1 MQPSTLTILGYMLT
15 SISFMFGIQLLRSPK
30 TARTGNR
37 VAAVGMLL
45 VLGITAALI
54 NGTSNWPLIVPV
66 IAVGTVIG
74 ALSARTVRMTAMP
87 QMVALFNGMGGG
99 SAALIAA
106 ADFRSAVGSGTAS
119 PDITWAIMLSCLIGS
134 VSFAGSLIAF
144 AKLQELM
151 PGRPL
156 TYPLQKAVNAVLLAA
171 IVAIGVYL
179 TVTTQPLST
188 NLVHDYAPLHFAVSP
203 LFPIFLGLCVALGVL
218 FVVPIG
224 GADMPV
230 IISLLNSFT
239 GLAAA
244 MTGFV
249 LSNDVLIVSG
259 ALVGASGT
267 ILTQLMSKAMNRSLF
282 NVLFGAFGS
291 KVEATGG
298 AAAEGGTVHPTTV
311 EDVAALLAYASL
323 VIFVP
328 GYGMAVARAQHDV
341 KELADELERRGVSVE
356 YAIHPV
362 AGRMPG
368 HMNVLLAEANVPYP
382 QLKEMDA
389 VNPDFPRADVAMVIG
404 ANDVVNP
411 AARNQANSPIYG
423 MPILNV
429 DEAKTVVVLKR
440 SMATGFAGV
449 DNPLFYK
456 PNALML
462 FGDARSSISELLAEV
477 KRQ

>member
-1 MQPSTLTILGYMLT
+1 MQPAPLTILGYLVT
-15 SISFMFGIQLLRSPK
+15 SVSFMFGIQLLRSPA

-37 VAAVGMLL
+37 IAGVGMLL
-45 VLGITAALI
+45 VLGITAGLI
-54 NGTSNWPLIVPV
+54 GSNGNWAYIVPPIV
-66 IAVGTVIG
+66 IGTVIG
-74 ALSARTVRMTAMP
+74 ALSARSVRMTAMP

-99 SAALIAA
+99 SAALIASQ
-106 ADFRSAVGSGTAS
+106 DFRSSVAAGTAN

-134 VSFAGSLIAF
+134 VSFSGSMIAF
-144 AKLQELM
+144 AKLQELL

-156 TYPLQKAVNAVLLAA
+156 TYPLQKAVNGVLFAA
-171 IVAIGVYL
+171 IVGIAVYL
-179 TVTTQPLST
+179 IVADQ
-188 NLVHDYAPLHFAVSP
+188 NLTLFAVFVA
-203 LFPIFLGLCVALGVL
+203 LALALGVL

-267 ILTQLMSKAMNRSLF
+267 ILTQQMSKAMNRSLF
-282 NVLFGAFGS
+282 NVLFGAFGAR
-291 KVEATGG
+291 VEAPGASGPAGG
-298 AAAEGGTVHPTTV
+298 AVHPTTV
-311 EDVAALLAYASL
+311 DDLAPLLAYAQQ
-323 VIFVP
+323 VVFVP

-341 KELADELERRGVSVE
+341 KELADELERHGVEVK
-356 YAIHPV
+356 YGIHPV

-368 HMNVLLAEANVPYP
+368 HMNVLLAEANVPYE

-389 VNPDFPRADVAMVIG
+389 INPEFPRTDVAVVIG

-411 AARNQANSPIYG
+411 AARSEPGSPIYG

-429 DEAKTVVVLKR
+429 DQAKTVVVLKR
-440 SMATGFAGV
+440 SMNPGFAGV
-449 DNPLFYK
+449 DNPLFYED
-456 PNALML
+456 NTLML
-462 FGDARSSISELLAEV
+462 FGDARQSVQQLAEAV
-477 KRQ
+477 AKQ

>member
-1 MQPSTLTILGYMLT
+1 MQPSALTTLGYLVT
-15 SISFMFGIQLLRSPK
+15 AVAFMFGIQLLRSPA
-30 TARTGNR
+30 TARQGNR
-37 VAAVGMLL
+37 IAAVGMLL

-54 NGTSNWPLIVPV
+54 HNTGNWPLIIPP
-66 IAVGTVIG
+66 IVIG
-74 ALSARTVRMTAMP
+74 TIIGAVSARLVRMTAMP

-99 SAALIAA
+99 SAALIASQ
-106 ADFRSAVGSGTAS
+106 DFRTAVGNGTAQ
-119 PDITWAIMLSCLIGS
+119 PYITWAIMVSCVIGS
-134 VSFAGSLIAF
+134 LSFAGSMVAF

-156 TYPLQKAVNAVLLAA
+156 TYRLQSAVNGLLLLVILALA
-171 IVAIGVYL
+171 VYL
-179 TVTTQPLST
+179 IAVDQ
-188 NLVHDYAPLHFAVSP
+188 NLT
-203 LFPIFLGLCVALGVL
+203 LFLIFIILALVLGVL

-244 MTGFV
+244 STGFV

-267 ILTQLMSKAMNRSLF
+267 ILTLAMSKAMNRSLF
-282 NVLFGAFGS
+282 NVLFSGFGS
-291 KVEATGG
+291 HVEAAGS
-298 AAAEGGTVHPTTV
+298 AAAEGGTIHPTTV
-311 EDVAALLAYASL
+311 EDLAPLLAFAQL
-323 VIFVP
+323 VVFVP
-328 GYGMAVARAQHDV
+328 GYGMAVARAQHEV
-341 KELADELERRGVSVE
+341 KELADELEKRGVTVE

-368 HMNVLLAEANVPYP
+368 HMNVLLAEANVPYT

-389 VNPDFPRADVAMVIG
+389 VNGDFPRTDVAVVIG

-411 AARNQANSPIYG
+411 AARTQASSPIFG

-429 DEAKTVVVLKR
+429 DQAKTVVVLKR

-456 PNALML
+456 PNTLML
-462 FGDARSSISELLAEV
+462 FGDARTSVAALVAEV
-477 KRQ
+477 KKQ

>member
-1 MQPSTLTILGYMLT
+1 MQPAPLTILGYT
-15 SISFMFGIQLLRSPK
+15 VTAVCFMYGVQLLRSPA
-30 TARTGNR
+30 TARLGNR

-45 VLGITAALI
+45 VIGITFGLI
-54 NGTSNWPLIVPV
+54 GNTSNWLYIIPPM
-66 IAVGTVIG
+66 VIG
-74 ALSARTVRMTAMP
+74 AVIGAFAAQAVRMTAMP

-106 ADFRSAVGSGTAS
+106 QDFRTTVASGTAQ
-119 PDITWAIMLSCLIGS
+119 PDITWAIMLSCFIGS
-134 VSFAGSLIAF
+134 ISFSGSLIAF
-144 AKLQELM
+144 AKLQELIS
-151 PGRPL
+151 GRPM
-156 TYPLQKAVNAVLLAA
+156 TYPLQRPVNGTILLA
-171 IVAIGVYL
+171 IVAIAIYL
-179 TVTTQPLST
+179 IVVNQSL
-188 NLVHDYAPLHFAVSP
+188 LLFAVFILLS
-203 LFPIFLGLCVALGVL
+203 LLLGVL

-267 ILTQLMSKAMNRSLF
+267 ILTLAMSRAMNRSLF
-282 NVLFGAFGS
+282 NVLFSGFGA
-291 KVEATGG
+291 KVEAPGG
-298 AAAEGGTVHPTTV
+298 AAGAEGGTIHPTTV
-311 EDVAALLAYASL
+311 EDVAPLLAFAQL

-341 KELADELERRGVSVE
+341 KELADELERRGVQVE

-389 VNPDFPRADVAMVIG
+389 VNPDFPRADVAVVIG

-411 AARNQANSPIYG
+411 AARTEPGSPIYG
-423 MPILNV
+423 MPILNA
-429 DEAKTVVVLKR
+429 DQAKTVVVLKR
-440 SMATGFAGV
+440 SMAPGFAGV

-456 PNALML
+456 PNTLML
-462 FGDARSSISELLAEV
+462 FGDARQSIANLIAEV
-477 KRQ
+477 KHQ

>member
-1 MQPSTLTILGYMLT
+1 MPSGLTILGYTGTTLC
-15 SISFMFGIQLLRSPK
+15 FMVGVQLLRSP
-30 TARTGNR
+30 ASALRGNR

-45 VLGITAALI
+45 ILGITFGLI
-54 NGTSNWPLIVPV
+54 AGTGNWPLIIPPL
-66 IAVGTVIG
+66 VIG
-74 ALSARTVRMTAMP
+74 GALGVGAARLVRMTAMP

-99 SAALIAA
+99 SAALIATQ
-106 ADFRSAVGSGTAS
+106 DFRSTLAAHTAT
-119 PDITWAIMLSCLIGS
+119 PDITWAVMLGCFIGS
-134 VSFAGSLIAF
+134 LSFAGSLIAF
-144 AKLQELM
+144 GKLQQLL

-156 TYPLQKAVNAVLLAA
+156 IYPYQREVNAAVLLA
-171 IVAIGVYL
+171 IL
-179 TVTTQPLST
+179 
-188 NLVHDYAPLHFAVSP
+188 
-203 LFPIFLGLCVALGVL
+203 ALGITGIAAPSAPL
-218 FVVPIG
+218 FVVFLILSLALGALFVIPIG

-244 MTGFV
+244 TTGFV
-249 LSNDVLIVSG
+249 LGNDVLIVSG

-267 ILTQLMSKAMNRSLF
+267 ILTIAMSRAMNRSLF
-282 NVLFGAFGS
+282 NVLFSGFGATVAAPG
-291 KVEATGG
+291 ATGE
-298 AAAEGGTVHPTTV
+298 EGGTVHPTTV
-311 EDVAALLAYASL
+311 EDIAPLLAFASL
-323 VIFVP
+323 VVFVP
-328 GYGMAVARAQHDV
+328 GYGMAVSRAQYDV
-341 KELADELERRGVSVE
+341 KELADELEKRGVTIE

-368 HMNVLLAEANVPYP
+368 HMNVLLAEANVPYDE
-382 QLKEMDA
+382 LKEMDA
-389 VNPDFPRADVAMVIG
+389 VNPDFPRTDVAVVIG

-429 DEAKTVVVLKR
+429 DQAKTVVVLKR

-456 PNALML
+456 PNTLML
-462 FGDARSSISELLAEV
+462 FGDARQSIDQLIAEV

>member
-1 MQPSTLTILGYMLT
+1 MQPSALTILGYMVT
-15 SISFMFGIQLLRSPK
+15 SISFMFGIQLLRSPA
-30 TARTGNR
+30 TARLGNR
-37 VAAVGMLL
+37 VAGVGMLL
-45 VLGITAALI
+45 VIGITAGLI
-54 NGTSNWPLIVPV
+54 GSNGNWGYIIPPI
-66 IAVGTVIG
+66 VIG
-74 ALSARTVRMTAMP
+74 TALGAGSARVVRMTAMP

-106 ADFRSAVGSGTAS
+106 QDFRSAVASGTAH
-119 PDITWAIMLSCLIGS
+119 PDITWAIMLSCFIGS
-134 VSFAGSLIAF
+134 ISFAGSLVAF
-144 AKLQELM
+144 AKLQELL

-156 TYPLQKAVNAVLLAA
+156 TYPLQKPINGVLLAGIA
-171 IVAIGVYL
+171 AIAVYLIVAD
-179 TVTTQPLST
+179 Q
-188 NLVHDYAPLHFAVSP
+188 NLALFA
-203 LFPIFLGLCVALGVL
+203 IFVALALLLGVL

-267 ILTQLMSKAMNRSLF
+267 ILTQQMSKAMNRSLF

-291 KVEATGG
+291 QVEVPGG
-298 AAAEGGTVHPTTV
+298 AAGAEGGTVHPTTV
-311 EDVAALLAYASL
+311 EDVAPLIAYAQL

-341 KELADELERRGVSVE
+341 KELADELERRGVQVE

-389 VNPDFPRADVAMVIG
+389 VNPDFPRADVAVVIG

-411 AARNQANSPIYG
+411 AARNQSNSPIYG

-440 SMATGFAGV
+440 SMNPGFAGV

-456 PNALML
+456 PNTLML
-462 FGDARSSISELLAEV
+462 FGDARQSIAELLTAV
-477 KRQ
+477 KQQ

>member
-1 MQPSTLTILGYMLT
+1 MEVAPLTTLGYTVTAVSL
-15 SISFMFGIQLLRSPK
+15 IFGLQLLRSPA
-30 TARTGNR
+30 TARQGNR
-37 VAAVGMLL
+37 IAAVGMLL
-45 VLGITAALI
+45 IIGITAGI
-54 NGTSNWPLIVPV
+54 IGGNSNWVFIVPAIGV
-66 IAVGTVIG
+66 GAVLGLV
-74 ALSARTVRMTAMP
+74 SARTVRMTAMP

-99 SAALIAA
+99 SAALIGAD
-106 ADFRSAVGSGTAS
+106 DFRNAVAAGTAH
-119 PDITWAIMLSCLIGS
+119 PDITWAVMLSCFIGS
-134 VSFAGSLIAF
+134 LSFAGSLVAF

-156 TYPLQKAVNAVLLAA
+156 TYPLQTPVNATLLLAIIALAVFA
-171 IVAIGVYL
+171 IVSPNLAVFGVFIAL
-179 TVTTQPLST
+179 A
-188 NLVHDYAPLHFAVSP
+188 LV
-203 LFPIFLGLCVALGVL
+203 LGVL

-249 LSNDVLIVSG
+249 LSNNVLIVSG

-267 ILTQLMSKAMNRSLF
+267 ILTIAMSRAMNRSLF

-291 KVEATGG
+291 SGGG
-298 AAAEGGTVHPTTV
+298 AAATATTGAIHPTTV
-311 EDVAALLAYASL
+311 EDLAPLLAFAQL

-328 GYGMAVARAQHDV
+328 GYGMAVARAQHDL
-341 KELADELERRGVSVE
+341 KELATELEKRGVSVE
-356 YAIHPV
+356 YGIHPV

-368 HMNVLLAEANVPYP
+368 HMNVLLAEADVPYP
-382 QLKEMDA
+382 QLKEMEA
-389 VNPDFPRADVAMVIG
+389 VNPDFPRADVAVVIG

-411 AARNQANSPIYG
+411 AARNEAGSPIYG

-429 DEAKTVVVLKR
+429 DESKTVVVLKR

-449 DNPLFYK
+449 DNPLFY
-456 PNALML
+456 NDNTLML
-462 FGDARSSISELLAEV
+462 FGDARATLASLVQEV
-477 KRQ
+477 RHQ

>member
-1 MQPSTLTILGYMLT
+1 MQPSALTIFGYMLT
-15 SISFMFGIQLLRSPK
+15 SISFMLGIHLLRSPA

-37 VAAVGMLL
+37 VAAIGMLL
-45 VLGITAALI
+45 VLGITFALI
-54 NGTSNWPLIVPV
+54 NDTGNWPLIIPPIV
-66 IAVGTVIG
+66 VGTVIG
-74 ALSARTVRMTAMP
+74 FMSARLVRMTAMP

-106 ADFRSAVGSGTAS
+106 QDFRTAVENGTAH
-119 PDITWAIMLSCLIGS
+119 PDITWAIMISCLIGS
-134 VSFAGSLIAF
+134 ISFTGSLIAF

-151 PGRPL
+151 PGRPV
-156 TYPLQKAVNAVLLAA
+156 TYPLQKPLNGALLLG
-171 IVAIGVYL
+171 IIGIGVYL
-179 TVTTQPLST
+179 VIVSQVPTL
-188 NLVHDYAPLHFAVSP
+188 FAV
-203 LFPIFLGLCVALGVL
+203 FVALSLVLGIL

-249 LSNDVLIVSG
+249 LSNDVLIVAG

-282 NVLFGAFGS
+282 NVLFGAFG
-291 KVEATGG
+291 ATVQAPGG
-298 AAAEGGTVHPTTV
+298 EAAEGGAVRPTSV
-311 EDVAALLAYASL
+311 EDVANLLGYASL

-341 KELADELERRGVSVE
+341 KELADELERRGVQIE

-368 HMNVLLAEANVPYP
+368 HMNVLLAEANVPYE

-389 VNPDFPRADVAMVIG
+389 VNPDFPRADVAVVIG

-423 MPILNV
+423 MPILDV
-429 DEAKTVVVLKR
+429 DQAKTVVVLKR
-440 SMATGFAGV
+440 SMNPGFAGV

-456 PNALML
+456 PNTLML
-462 FGDARSSISELLAEV
+462 FGDARDSTSKLLAEL
-477 KRQ
+477 KRL

>member
-1 MQPSTLTILGYMLT
+1 MQPAPLTILGYT
-15 SISFMFGIQLLRSPK
+15 ATAVSFMFGVQLLRSPA
-30 TARTGNR
+30 TARLGNR
-37 VAAVGMLL
+37 IAAVGMLL
-45 VLGITAALI
+45 IIGITAGLI
-54 NGTSNWPLIVPV
+54 ASSGNWVYIVPPV
-66 IAVGTVIG
+66 VIG
-74 ALSARTVRMTAMP
+74 AAIGAVSARAVRMTAMP

-106 ADFRSAVGSGTAS
+106 QDFRTAVAAGTAQ
-119 PDITWAIMLSCLIGS
+119 PDITWAIMLSCFIGS
-134 VSFAGSLIAF
+134 ISFAGSLIAF

-151 PGRPL
+151 SGRPL
-156 TYPLQKAVNAVLLAA
+156 TYPLQTPINATLLLAIAAIAIYLIVVSQSLVLFGVFVLLA
-171 IVAIGVYL
+171 
-179 TVTTQPLST
+179 
-188 NLVHDYAPLHFAVSP
+188 LV
-203 LFPIFLGLCVALGVL
+203 LGVL

-267 ILTQLMSKAMNRSLF
+267 ILTQQMSKAMNRSLF
-282 NVLFGAFGS
+282 NVLFGAFGA

-298 AAAEGGTVHPTTV
+298 AAEGGEGGTAHPTTV
-311 EDVAALLAYASL
+311 EDVAPLLAFARL

-341 KELADELERRGVSVE
+341 KELADVLEQRGVDVE

-389 VNPDFPRADVAMVIG
+389 VNPDFPRADVAVVIG

-423 MPILNV
+423 MPILNA

-456 PNALML
+456 PNTLML
-462 FGDARSSISELLAEV
+462 FGDARQSIAALVAEV
-477 KRQ
+477 KHQ

>member
-1 MQPSTLTILGYMLT
+1 MPSGLTILGYT
-15 SISFMFGIQLLRSPK
+15 GTTVCFMVGVQLLRSPA
-30 TARTGNR
+30 TALRGNR
-37 VAAVGMLL
+37 LAAVGMLL
-45 VLGITAALI
+45 ILGITFGLI
-54 NGTSNWPLIVPV
+54 GGTGNWPLIIPPL
-66 IAVGTVIG
+66 VIG
-74 ALSARTVRMTAMP
+74 GALGVGAARLVRMTAMP

-99 SAALIAA
+99 SAALIATQ
-106 ADFRSAVGSGTAS
+106 DFRSALAAHTAT
-119 PDITWAIMLSCLIGS
+119 PDTTWAIMLGCFIGS
-134 VSFAGSLIAF
+134 LSFAGSLIAF
-144 AKLQELM
+144 GKLQQLL

-156 TYPLQKAVNAVLLAA
+156 IYPYQREVNAAVLLA
-171 IVAIGVYL
+171 IL
-179 TVTTQPLST
+179 
-188 NLVHDYAPLHFAVSP
+188 
-203 LFPIFLGLCVALGVL
+203 ALGIANIASPSAPL
-218 FVVPIG
+218 FVVFLILSLALGALFVIPIG

-244 MTGFV
+244 TTGFV

-267 ILTQLMSKAMNRSLF
+267 ILTIAMSRAMNRSLF
-282 NVLFGAFGS
+282 NVLFSGFGA
-291 KVEATGG
+291 KVEALGAAGGDEGG
-298 AAAEGGTVHPTTV
+298 AVHPTTV
-311 EDVAALLAYASL
+311 EDVAPLLAFANL
-323 VIFVP
+323 VVFVP
-328 GYGMAVARAQHDV
+328 GYGMAVSRAQYDV
-341 KELADELERRGVSVE
+341 KELADELEKRGVTIE

-368 HMNVLLAEANVPYP
+368 HMNVLLAEANVPYDE
-382 QLKEMDA
+382 LKEMDA
-389 VNPDFPRADVAMVIG
+389 VNPDFPRTDVAVVIG

-429 DEAKTVVVLKR
+429 DQAKTVVVLKR

-456 PNALML
+456 PNTLML
-462 FGDARSSISELLAEV
+462 FGDARQSIDQLIAEV

>member
-1 MQPSTLTILGYMLT
+1 MQPAPLTILGYT
-15 SISFMFGIQLLRSPK
+15 VTAVCFMYGVQLLRSPA
-30 TARTGNR
+30 TARLGNR

-45 VLGITAALI
+45 VVGITFGLI
-54 NGTSNWPLIVPV
+54 GGTSNWLYILPPM
-66 IAVGTVIG
+66 VIG
-74 ALSARTVRMTAMP
+74 AVIGAYAAHAVRMTAMP

-106 ADFRSAVGSGTAS
+106 QDFRSAVASGTAQ
-119 PDITWAIMLSCLIGS
+119 PDITWAIMLSCFIGS
-134 VSFAGSLIAF
+134 ISFSGSLIAF
-144 AKLQELM
+144 AKLQELIS
-151 PGRPL
+151 GRPM
-156 TYPLQKAVNAVLLAA
+156 TYPLQRPVNATILLA
-171 IVAIGVYL
+171 IVAIAIYL
-179 TVTTQPLST
+179 IVVNQSL
-188 NLVHDYAPLHFAVSP
+188 LLFAVLIVLS
-203 LFPIFLGLCVALGVL
+203 LLLGVL

-267 ILTQLMSKAMNRSLF
+267 ILTLAMSRAMNRSLF
-282 NVLFGAFGS
+282 NVLFSGFGA
-291 KVEATGG
+291 KVEAPGG
-298 AAAEGGTVHPTTV
+298 AAGAEGGTIHPTTV
-311 EDVAALLAYASL
+311 EDVAPLLAFAQL

-341 KELADELERRGVSVE
+341 KELADELERRGVQVE

-389 VNPDFPRADVAMVIG
+389 VNPDFPRADVAVVIG

-411 AARNQANSPIYG
+411 AARTEPGSPIYG
-423 MPILNV
+423 MPILNA
-429 DEAKTVVVLKR
+429 DQAKTVVVLKR
-440 SMATGFAGV
+440 SMAPGFAGV

-456 PNALML
+456 PNTLML
-462 FGDARSSISELLAEV
+462 FGDARQSIANLIAEV
-477 KRQ
+477 KHQ

>member
-1 MQPSTLTILGYMLT
+1 MLPSGLTLLGYT
-15 SISFMFGIQLLRSPK
+15 ATAACFMFGVQLLRSPA
-30 TARTGNR
+30 TALRGNR
-37 VAAVGMLL
+37 LAAAGMLL
-45 VLGITAALI
+45 ILGITFGLI
-54 NGTSNWPLIVPV
+54 SSTGNWWLIVPPL
-66 IAVGTVIG
+66 VIG
-74 ALSARTVRMTAMP
+74 GALGVAAARLVRMTAMP

-99 SAALIAA
+99 SAALISTQ
-106 ADFRSAVGSGTAS
+106 DFRSALAAHTAT

-134 VSFAGSLIAF
+134 LSFAGSLVAF

-156 TYPLQKAVNAVLLAA
+156 IYPFQREVNAGLL
-171 IVAIGVYL
+171 
-179 TVTTQPLST
+179 
-188 NLVHDYAPLHFAVSP
+188 LVIA
-203 LFPIFLGLCVALGVL
+203 ALGILGIAAPNASVFIVFLLLSLALGAL
-218 FVVPIG
+218 FVIPIG

-244 MTGFV
+244 ITGFV
-249 LSNDVLIVSG
+249 LSNFVLIVSG

-267 ILTQLMSKAMNRSLF
+267 ILTIAMSRAMNRSLF
-282 NVLFGAFGS
+282 NVLFSGFGA
-291 KVEATGG
+291 KVEVTGVS
-298 AAAEGGTVHPTTV
+298 AEGGAVHPTSV
-311 EDVAALLAYASL
+311 EDVAALLAFANL

-328 GYGMAVARAQHDV
+328 GYGLAVSRAQHDL

-368 HMNVLLAEANVPYP
+368 HMNVLLAEANVPYD

-389 VNPDFPRADVAMVIG
+389 VNPAFPRADVAMVIG

-411 AARNQANSPIYG
+411 AARTQQNSPIFG

-429 DEAKTVVVLKR
+429 DQAKTVVVLKR
-440 SMATGFAGV
+440 SMAPGFAGV
-449 DNPLFYK
+449 DNPLFYHD
-456 PNALML
+456 NTLML
-462 FGDARSSISELLAEV
+462 FGDARASIGALLAEV
-477 KRQ
+477 KQQ

>member
-1 MQPSTLTILGYMLT
+1 MQPAPLTILGYT
-15 SISFMFGIQLLRSPK
+15 VTAVCFMYGVQLLRSPA
-30 TARTGNR
+30 TARLGNR

-45 VLGITAALI
+45 VIGITFGLI
-54 NGTSNWPLIVPV
+54 GGTGNWIYIIPPM
-66 IAVGTVIG
+66 VIG
-74 ALSARTVRMTAMP
+74 AVIGAFAAQTVRMTAMP

-106 ADFRSAVGSGTAS
+106 QDFRTSVAAGTAQ
-119 PDITWAIMLSCLIGS
+119 PDITWAIMLSCFIGS
-134 VSFAGSLIAF
+134 ISFSGSLIAF
-144 AKLQELM
+144 AKLQELLS
-151 PGRPL
+151 GRPK
-156 TYPLQKAVNAVLLAA
+156 TYPLQTPVNATILLA
-171 IVAIGVYL
+171 IVAIAVYL
-179 TVTTQPLST
+179 IVASQSL
-188 NLVHDYAPLHFAVSP
+188 P
-203 LFPIFLGLCVALGVL
+203 LFAIFIALSLLLGVL
-218 FVVPIG
+218 FVLPIG

-267 ILTQLMSKAMNRSLF
+267 ILTLAMSRAMNRSLF
-282 NVLFGAFGS
+282 NVLFGAFGA
-291 KVEATGG
+291 KVEAPGAG
-298 AAAEGGTVHPTTV
+298 AAGADGGSIHPTTV
-311 EDVAALLAYASL
+311 EDVAPLLAFAQL

-341 KELADELERRGVSVE
+341 KELADELEKRGVQVE

-389 VNPDFPRADVAMVIG
+389 VNPDFPRADVAVIIG

-411 AARNQANSPIYG
+411 AARSEPGSPIYG
-423 MPILNV
+423 MPILNA
-429 DEAKTVVVLKR
+429 DQAKTVVVLKR
-440 SMATGFAGV
+440 SMAPGFAGV

-456 PNALML
+456 PNTLML
-462 FGDARSSISELLAEV
+462 FGDARQSIANLTAEV
-477 KRQ
+477 KHQ

>member
-1 MQPSTLTILGYMLT
+1 MQPSALTTLGYMLT
-15 SISFMFGIQLLRSPK
+15 AISFMFGIQLLRSPA
-30 TARTGNR
+30 TARQGNR

-45 VLGITAALI
+45 VLGITAALVH
-54 NGTSNWPLIVPV
+54 NTSNWPLIIPP
-66 IAVGTVIG
+66 IAIG
-74 ALSARTVRMTAMP
+74 ALIGVVSARLVQMTAMP

-106 ADFRSAVGSGTAS
+106 QDFRTAVAGGTAH
-119 PDITWAIMLSCLIGS
+119 PDITWAIMVSCLIGS
-134 VSFAGSLIAF
+134 LSFAGSLVAF

-156 TYPLQKAVNAVLLAA
+156 TYQLQSAVNGLL
-171 IVAIGVYL
+171 
-179 TVTTQPLST
+179 
-188 NLVHDYAPLHFAVSP
+188 LVVIL
-203 LFPIFLGLCVALGVL
+203 ALG
-218 FVVPIG
+218 VVPIG

-244 MTGFV
+244 STGFV

-267 ILTQLMSKAMNRSLF
+267 ILTLAMSKAMNRSLF
-282 NVLFGAFGS
+282 NVLFSGFGS
-291 KVEATGG
+291 HVEAAGS
-298 AAAEGGTVHPTTV
+298 AAAEGGTIHPTTV
-311 EDVAALLAYASL
+311 EDLAPLLAFAQL
-323 VIFVP
+323 VVFVP
-328 GYGMAVARAQHDV
+328 GYGMAVARAQHEV
-341 KELADELERRGVSVE
+341 KELADELEKRGVTVE

-389 VNPDFPRADVAMVIG
+389 VNGDFPRTDVAVVIG

-411 AARNQANSPIYG
+411 AARTQSNSPIFG
-423 MPILNV
+423 MPILDV
-429 DEAKTVVVLKR
+429 DQAKTVVVLKR

-456 PNALML
+456 PNTLML
-462 FGDARSSISELLAEV
+462 FGDARASVAALIAEV
-477 KRQ
+477 KKQ